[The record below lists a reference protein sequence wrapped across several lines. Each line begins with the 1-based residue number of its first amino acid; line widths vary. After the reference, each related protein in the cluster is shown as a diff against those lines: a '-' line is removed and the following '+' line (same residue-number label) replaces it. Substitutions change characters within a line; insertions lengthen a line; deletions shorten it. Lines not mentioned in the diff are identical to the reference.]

1 LLIDP
6 TVVNSVDDVVFVV
19 FDIRMYRRWLLFVS
33 NLTRQGVF
41 GVKV

>member
-6 TVVNSVDDVVFVV
+6 TVVDGVDDVVFVV

-33 NLTRQGVF
+33 DLTGQGVF